1 MATHRFS
8 SHPVFLVTALAALI
22 FHASAGARPAPVGVA
37 KPSFYQRALK
47 SYQSGDYS
55 SALEQLDRASARGS
69 ADPKTRADLLNL
81 RGAIYLRQARI
92 EKAKAKFAE
101 AAALNPALWDARFN
115 LAEIAKREKQG
126 PESEKAAAL
135 AARTL
140 AQNGLQSSAGSDG
153 RAIAVAHRVS
163 QFPETA
169 PQPSARLAL
178 VQIVP
183 SQRQPEPA
191 RKAEVTTA
199 VRPGAGTNRQPPAP
213 SANPVIS
220 SQDAPPGPTLAPAED
235 ETDDIAPGLLARK
248 RPAPKPTP
256 SPTPAETPAAA
267 SASPS
272 PSPSPTPAPAAT
284 PSPDPATPA
293 FLQRYESAYI
303 KFLEKDFAG
312 AKALLNEADA
322 IQANQPASIDLRNKI
337 FSYYYKIAY
346 GKYSDKDY
354 TGAQT
359 ALDEADAVQKDQPDS
374 LNLRGLIFSRQ
385 RVFDQAEV
393 MFKKAVAADPN
404 FWAAKFNMAE
414 LPFTYKNYTVARSR
428 YEQLLTETDASKQPR
443 EAELT
448 QFKVFLTLLLEG
460 KESAARAFMDHFSFT
475 GSTPARY
482 YCQAALEFYAGSTDK
497 ATESIAEARKE
508 FPAQIEAIFADSFYR
523 VGWLT
528 DLSKGAVASASP
540 AEAPEPPVSPSP
552 AAITASSPAIGSDR
566 LAAAKP
572 TPMIVAA
579 ASPSPTPLP
588 PVASPVPKI
597 AVIPAA
603 TATPSPS
610 ATPTPKPT
618 VTPAPTATPS
628 PKPTVTPTPAPTP
641 TATPAPKP
649 TATPAPTPTATVV
662 PTVTP
667 TAAPTATPTI
677 APTNVPAIV
686 ASPAPTST
694 PTVSPSPTPV
704 PTATPTPPPAAPE
717 PSATPAGSTTAAP
730 EQAEHSPQE
739 DLIRLLVLA
748 LVPFYLIGSWFYVI
762 RRAMALKAEKRKPA
776 LHYGGGKRPPG
787 DAGKPS

>member
-1 MATHRFS
+1 MTHRLS
-8 SHPVFLVTALAALI
+8 SCLAFLAAALAVVSI
-22 FHASAGARPAPVGVA
+22 HSSAGARPASLGVA
-37 KPSFYQRALK
+37 APSYYQRALR
-47 SYQSGDYS
+47 SYESGDYS
-55 SALEQLDRASARGS
+55 TALKQLDRAAARGG
-69 ADPKTRADLLNL
+69 ADAKTRADLLNL
-81 RGAIYLRQARI
+81 RGAIYLRQARV

-101 AAALNPALWDARFN
+101 AADLNPALWDARFN
-115 LAEIAKREKQG
+115 LAEITRRQKRG
-126 PESEKAAAL
+126 AESQKAAAV
-135 AARTL
+135 ASRTL
-140 AQNGLQSSAGSDG
+140 AQNGLQSSVRPDEQE
-153 RAIAVAHRVS
+153 IVVAHRVS
-163 QFPETA
+163 QFSE
-169 PQPSARLAL
+169 PSARVAM

-183 SQRQPEPA
+183 SQRRLESA
-191 RKAEVTTA
+191 VA
-199 VRPGAGTNRQPPAP
+199 VRPGAGTSRRPPAP

-220 SQDAPPGPTLAPAED
+220 SQDAPPAPALAPAGEE

-248 RPAPKPTP
+248 RPAPKPSP
-256 SPTPAETPAAA
+256 SPNPSPSPAAPAETPPAAVPSGSPAA
-267 SASPS
+267 SA
-272 PSPSPTPAPAAT
+272 TPAPAAT

-359 ALDEADAVQKDQPDS
+359 ALDDADAVQKDQPDS

-393 MFKKAVAADPN
+393 MFKKAVAADPA

-497 ATESIAEARKE
+497 ASESIAEARKE

-528 DLSKGAVASASP
+528 DLGKGATAAAVASASP
-540 AEAPEPPVSPSP
+540 AEAPEPQVSPSP
-552 AAITASSPAIGSDR
+552 AAITASSPATNPDR

-572 TPMIVAA
+572 TPMIVAI

-588 PVASPVPKI
+588 PVATSAPK
-597 AVIPAA
+597 ATVTPAA

-610 ATPTPKPT
+610 PTPSPKPT
-618 VTPAPTATPS
+618 ATVTPVPTATPS
-628 PKPTVTPTPAPTP
+628 PKPTAIATATPTPTL
-641 TATPAPKP
+641 APKP
-649 TATPAPTPTATVV
+649 TATPAPAPSPTAAA
-662 PTVTP
+662 TP
-667 TAAPTATPTI
+667 APTATPTI
-677 APTNVPAIV
+677 
-686 ASPAPTST
+686 
-694 PTVSPSPTPV
+694 V
-704 PTATPTPPPAAPE
+704 PTATPTITPTTVPAIIISPTPTLEPTRTPEPTPPPETASPLPSEPPADASPAAAE
-717 PSATPAGSTTAAP
+717 
-730 EQAEHSPQE
+730 EAEHSPQE
-739 DLIRLLVLA
+739 DLIRLIA
-748 LVPFYLIGSWFYVI
+748 MAFVPLYLIGSWFYVI
-762 RRAMALKAEKRKPA
+762 RRALALKAERRRPA
-776 LHYGGGKRPPG
+776 LRYSGRKRPPG
-787 DAGKPS
+787 DAGKLG